1 MLHKRPTFLGGRA
14 ARPKHRSTSGT
25 KAMKAARD
33 TTPFRPV
40 LSGPAAAV
48 LVALAGA
55 ALVALGLLLVG
66 VRESRVSQW
75 MPAAP
80 ATSHA
85 TTS

>member
-1 MLHKRPTFLGGRA
+1 
-14 ARPKHRSTSGT
+14 
-25 KAMKAARD
+25 
-33 TTPFRPV
+33 
-40 LSGPAAAV
+40 V